1 MKYHRVTQT
10 LESVPGGG
18 NYRRL
23 CLFLFC
29 LAAICAAAAYIGAV
43 PIRKFGHDIF
53 FLLDNGW
60 RVVNGQRPHLD
71 FTSPWGPLSFL
82 VVGAGLVSSQ
92 NSADAIGYGAAIFA
106 FVAAVWGY
114 CLCRNSIAF
123 LPRLVVSLY
132 LALLVV
138 SPYSLGWGPLNSSH
152 AMFYNRYGYA
162 LLGLLMIEA
171 FRPDGAAC
179 GERGEWIGGL
189 STGAVA
195 ALALFLKANYF
206 AAALLLITASLLLG
220 RRSKGR
226 LAGMAVG
233 FSLVTLAFLSY
244 LRFDLAAIAGD
255 LELAAGARSRSFRV
269 AELVRK
275 LAINAPS
282 LLFVVLLSLASSV
295 TRRVSGLSLGVFVF
309 AVDMLLLC
317 SNQQYSELPLT
328 ALFAFFLA
336 VEAPASHLK
345 SRGGCQKDMPRRV
358 RLAVLAG
365 VSFFLVSFCTQ
376 FYGLAYG
383 FLQEMRPSKPDSLER
398 FAEPRL
404 RSLLLYDDEAEP
416 KSNGKYY
423 VRYVNSGMR
432 LLRQNSGPTDTVLT
446 MDMMNPFPYALGRM
460 PPRGGIAA
468 AAYDYT
474 LSDSHRPSDERFF
487 GDADVVMVPKHPASS
502 RVMYLGLL
510 RIYQAGLDSR
520 FRLAAESD
528 MWFLYRRR

>member
-1 MKYHRVTQT
+1 M
-10 LESVPGGG
+10 
-18 NYRRL
+18 NYDDAAKTFGKDV
-23 CLFLFC
+23 LFLFC
-29 LAAICAAAAYIGAV
+29 IVVVCAAAAYIGAV

-82 VVGAGLVSSQ
+82 VVAAGMLSSQ
-92 NSADAIGYGAAIFA
+92 NSAEAIGYGNAMFA
-106 FVAAVWGY
+106 FLAAVWGY
-114 CLCRNSIAF
+114 CLGRNAMAF

-138 SPYSLGWGPLNSSH
+138 SPYSLGWGALNSSH

-162 LLGLLMIEA
+162 LLVLLMIEA
-171 FRPDGAAC
+171 FRPGGTAR
-179 GERGEWIGGL
+179 GEREEWIGGL

-206 AAALLLITASLLLG
+206 AAALLLIAASVVLG
-220 RRSKGR
+220 LRSRRR
-226 LAGMAVG
+226 LVGMMAG
-233 FSLVTLAFLSY
+233 FSLVTLAFLCY
-244 LRFDLAAIAGD
+244 LHFDLAAVAGD

-282 LLFVVLLSLASSV
+282 LLFVVLLSLAGSGA
-295 TRRVSGLSLGVFVF
+295 RRVSTLLLGIFVF

-328 ALFAFFLA
+328 AIFSFFVA
-336 VEAPASHLK
+336 VEAMACYGNSC
-345 SRGGCQKDMPRRV
+345 GGYGKETPRKV
-358 RLAVLAG
+358 GVPVMAG
-365 VSFFLVSFCTQ
+365 GFFFLVSFCTQ
-376 FYGLAYG
+376 FTGLAYG
-383 FLQEMRPSKPDSLER
+383 FIREMRPTDLASLER

-404 RSLLLYDDEAEP
+404 RSLLLYDDESEP
-416 KSNGKYY
+416 KSNGRYY

-432 LLRQNSGPTDTVLT
+432 MILQHSRPSDTVLT
-446 MDMMNPFPYALGRM
+446 MDMMNPFPYALGRAA
-460 PPRGGIAA
+460 PRGGIAA

-474 LSDSHRPSDERFF
+474 LSDSHRPSDDRFF
-487 GDADVVMVPKHPASS
+487 GDADVVMVPKHPSS
-502 RVMYLGLL
+502 PRVMSEGLL
-510 RIYQAGLDSR
+510 RIYQAGLQSR

-528 MWFLYRRR
+528 MWLMYLRR